1 MIYGL
6 MIPFQR
12 DGVNG
17 RAAKNVVLQDE
28 KTGYKISKNDKRT
41 LWNGLVLENTGYI
54 RSKGYGFTAA

>member
-12 DGVNG
+12 GGVNG

-28 KTGYKISKNDKRT
+28 KTGYKISKNDKSAVRD
-41 LWNGLVLENTGYI
+41 GLVPENTGYI
-54 RSKGYGFTAA
+54 RSKDYGFAAA